1 MKKRLLKKI
10 YKRAEAENRSLRFEV
25 YNPHAIVRICI
36 ESRPVGTLV
45 RDVMVEIDDDRN
57 GLREEIKGC
66 VAQVL
71 DAWNSAALEF
81 ERKRTA
87 SLVGQMMKMHE
98 LSVGPI
104 VLQAPL
110 AALADRMEGGDH
122 A

>member
-1 MKKRLLKKI
+1 MKKRLLKKL

-25 YNPHAIVRICI
+25 YHPLAIVRICI

-81 ERKRTA
+81 ERKRTE
-87 SLVGQMMKMHE
+87 SLVGQMMKVHE
-98 LSVGPI
+98 LSARPI

-110 AALADRMEGGDH
+110 AALADRMEKAAH